1 MVWREFTEKN
11 NISGIPLKNTPP
23 CCQIWG
29 NKGVFLDGPK
39 CPKFS
44 GAFGA
49 DFLQINFFLLR
60 KNVVFEKR
68 AAGAK
73 IFELFDVRNAI
84 FIRFSMI
91 LT

>member
-1 MVWREFTEKN
+1 MVFHLR
-11 NISGIPLKNTPP
+11 IPPLVVRSGGTR
-23 CCQIWG
+23 
-29 NKGVFLDGPK
+29 GVFLDGPK
-39 CPKFS
+39 FPKIE
-44 GAFGA
+44 GA

-60 KNVVFEKR
+60 KIGVFEKR

>member
-1 MVWREFTEKN
+1 MVFHLR
-11 NISGIPLKNTPP
+11 IPPLLSDLGE
-23 CCQIWG
+23 QG
-29 NKGVFLDGPK
+29 GVFLDGPK
-39 CPKFS
+39 FPKKI

-60 KNVVFEKR
+60 KIGVFEKR

>member
-1 MVWREFTEKN
+1 MVFHLR
-11 NISGIPLKNTPP
+11 IPP

-29 NKGVFLDGPK
+29 NKGGFLDGPK
-39 CPKFS
+39 IPKIF

-60 KNVVFEKR
+60 KIGVFEKR